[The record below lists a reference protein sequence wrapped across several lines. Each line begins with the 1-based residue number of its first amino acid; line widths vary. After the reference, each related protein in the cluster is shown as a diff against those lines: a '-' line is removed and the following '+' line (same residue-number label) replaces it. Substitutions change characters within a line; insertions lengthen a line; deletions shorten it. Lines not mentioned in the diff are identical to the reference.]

1 MLPVSYPTWLTRTK
15 ADCAMTAGAHM
26 AAHAAATR
34 PRKTADDVR
43 GGILGLSIHKTGPDQ
58 NGHAPSAHGLPR
70 GHYNSPSMHEM
81 SIAASILGTIA
92 AESSRNDA
100 QRLARQYIR
109 RVQRTTGG
117 LDTWRQWIDS
127 VRSVSRT
134 SPM

>member
-1 MLPVSYPTWLTRTK
+1 
-15 ADCAMTAGAHM
+15 
-26 AAHAAATR
+26 
-34 PRKTADDVR
+34 
-43 GGILGLSIHKTGPDQ
+43 
-58 NGHAPSAHGLPR
+58 
-70 GHYNSPSMHEM
+70 M